1 MREDVKSNRGGLAA
15 PELDEGGEKFF
26 LNSFV
31 YFAWF
36 AVNLP
41 RHAGEMCADKKL
53 NMNDVFILGAGFS
66 KAISSEMP
74 IVKGGELSKE
84 VLKAYKFRDS
94 ISVEIR
100 RMIEENFEN
109 ALDFLASHK
118 PWLSESEN
126 QRHRAIYLELTY
138 VIRAVFWC
146 KRKVWDSP
154 PFWFEELIAYW
165 HNNRCAVISLN
176 YDLLIECLA
185 STIYSHKQYAIPT
198 ADLYPIRFTQVTP
211 TNGLNQAAS
220 HKIENPIETFRLFK
234 LHGSINWFYSG
245 RANFFGEELFCIPCS
260 GEIDRFFDD
269 ADKTDWRRLS
279 GKCPLIVPPTSDKS
293 GFFQHE
299 ALRSMWFQAGEAIR
313 RASRVICFGYSLPD
327 SDLTMAQFLRSC
339 APPSRIGFEIVDLAE
354 RDKCESKIEHFTRI
368 VGTGLYDFRQGYS
381 GGCCILKFV
390 KRELVTD
397 PKDKR

>member
-1 MREDVKSNRGGLAA
+1 M
-15 PELDEGGEKFF
+15 
-26 LNSFV
+26 
-31 YFAWF
+31 
-36 AVNLP
+36 
-41 RHAGEMCADKKL
+41 
-53 NMNDVFILGAGFS
+53 I
-66 KAISSEMP
+66 
-74 IVKGGELSKE
+74 KGRELSKE
-84 VLKAYKFRDS
+84 VLKCYKFRDR
-94 ISVEIR
+94 IPAEIQ

-109 ALDFLASHK
+109 ALDFLASDK

-154 PFWFEELIAYW
+154 PYWFEELIAYW
-165 HNNRCAVISLN
+165 HNNRCAVITLN
-176 YDLLIECLA
+176 YDMLIECVA
-185 STIYSHKQYAIPT
+185 STIYSQKQYAIPT
-198 ADLYPIRFTQVTP
+198 SDLYPIRFTEAALA
-211 TNGLNQAAS
+211 NGLTKGTS
-220 HKIENPIETFRLFK
+220 HNIENPIETFRLFK

-260 GEIDRFFDD
+260 GETDRFFDD

-339 APPSRIGFEIVDLAE
+339 APPSRIRFEVVDLAE
-354 RDKCESKIEHFTRI
+354 RDNCESKAEYFTHI
-368 VGTGLYDFRQGYS
+368 IGKELYEYRQEYS
-381 GGCCILKFV
+381 GGCCIPMFV
-390 KRELVTD
+390 VKELIKD
-397 PKDKR
+397 PKNKRRAIAEIVPRLKDEQRNRKRL